1 MKEKFSTSKF
11 FLKVAILIA
20 VLLVTIFAS
29 PLILNLNGFKADFE
43 NKFSKL
49 LNTNVRIEGDIEYI
63 FNLGP
68 QLRFENIVF
77 DAGESNTLNGNLENL
92 NLNVNPFKLFKKEF
106 SLKKF
111 SIAKGSLSISEV
123 FFKSYIL
130 NQSQFKK
137 INFKNIDIKIVNNLS
152 EIEFNNNSGAFLFN
166 PKNLIAAQL
175 KGFFSNSSY
184 NLKYKNNKLEFNIP
198 ELKLFLQY
206 KKNINQ
212 NNFIEMK
219 FSEKFLFPGFR
230 NIYIRSD
237 IALDNNKL
245 ELENAKISSS
255 TYNGAGTIAI
265 IKKESDTIAVEAD
278 LRFGRPNFS
287 RIGESKWVSFFNKE
301 LFQIALLI
309 NGNFKIN
316 FQHVFFN
323 QNYFDDLNLDVSFN
337 GGDIILNRIQFIS
350 NKNSLDFSGRLIR
363 ENNDFLLFF
372 DSSFDTKQLKRLCIK
387 TCKSKPASNNYSMNT
402 RGTLDLK
409 KSKFTIE
416 SFFSEKK
423 YNQAQITEIN
433 KNLKTIFFG
442 DLAKTFKLKNYLKL
456 F

>member
-184 NLKYKNNKLEFNIP
+184 NLKYKNNKLEISIP
-198 ELKLFLQY
+198 EIKLSLEHERRDLT
-206 KKNINQ
+206 
-212 NNFIEMK
+212 NNNGFVKIK
-219 FSEKFLFPGFR
+219 FSESTVPLVEFP
-230 NIYIRSD
+230 
-237 IALDNNKL
+237 
-245 ELENAKISSS
+245 
-255 TYNGAGTIAI
+255 
-265 IKKESDTIAVEAD
+265 
-278 LRFGRPNFS
+278 
-287 RIGESKWVSFFNKE
+287 
-301 LFQIALLI
+301 Q
-309 NGNFKIN
+309 
-316 FQHVFFN
+316 
-323 QNYFDDLNLDVSFN
+323 
-337 GGDIILNRIQFIS
+337 
-350 NKNSLDFSGRLIR
+350 
-363 ENNDFLLFF
+363 
-372 DSSFDTKQLKRLCIK
+372 
-387 TCKSKPASNNYSMNT
+387 
-402 RGTLDLK
+402 
-409 KSKFTIE
+409 
-416 SFFSEKK
+416 SFFSK
-423 YNQAQITEIN
+423 YQKLRSEPFGLKA
-433 KNLKTIFFG
+433 LKTPKSNVLEIWIF
-442 DLAKTFKLKNYLKL
+442 TN
-456 F
+456 